1 MDTVNSLS
9 VNKFHYWENPK
20 PDELG
25 RSATEFLNL
34 LHGPTHIHLSGR
46 NSQRSRAAVTLLHG
60 NEPSGFFAIY
70 QLLKEQLQPAVDIHL
85 FVASVDAARQKP
97 GFAYRMLPTHKDLNR
112 CFNRQLKEDEAVT
125 EQDKLA
131 LDLLRRLSAL
141 GPESVLDIHNT
152 SGSGPAFGVTTFM
165 DSKHDALVSLFTHR
179 MIVTDL
185 KLGSLMEIS
194 ESMMPTVTIECGGA
208 QDQESHKVA
217 QEGLRAYMLSTDVLG
232 KVEGELALEFFEHPI
247 RLELSSEVEI
257 AYGNQQLI
265 PAGVTLLPEVEQF
278 NFGDVDEDTHLGFAT
293 LPLSKRL
300 CAIDSNGKDRIN
312 DFFQLKGN
320 MLYPKEKLKFFM
332 VTTNPEIAKKDCLL
346 YFVEAA

>member
-1 MDTVNSLS
+1 MDSANTGTLGE
-9 VNKFHYWENPK
+9 FHYWKNPK

-34 LHGPTHIHLSGR
+34 LGGPTHIHLSGK
-46 NSQRSRAAVTLLHG
+46 NPQRCRAAVTLLHG

-70 QLLKEQLQPAVDIHL
+70 KLLKEQLQPAIDVHFFI
-85 FVASVDAARQKP
+85 ASVEAAKQTP

-112 CFNRQLKEDEAVT
+112 CFNRPLQNDEEVT
-125 EQDKLA
+125 EQDRLAAKLIETLA
-131 LDLLRRLSAL
+131 EIK
-141 GPESVLDIHNT
+141 PESVLDIHNT

-208 QDQESHKVA
+208 QDLESHEVA
-217 QEGLRAYMLSTDVLG
+217 HEGLRAYMLSDDVLAN
-232 KVEGELALEFFEHPI
+232 VEGELALEFFEHPI
-247 RLELSSEVEI
+247 RLELSSDADI
-257 AYGNQQLI
+257 AYGTQQLI
-265 PAGVTLLPEVEQF
+265 RTGVTLLPQVEHF
-278 NFGDVDEDTHLGFAT
+278 NFGDVDENTHLGFAA
-293 LPLSKRL
+293 LPLSQRL
-300 CAIDSNGKDRIN
+300 QAIDSGGEDRLEE
-312 DFFQLKGN
+312 FFQLRGN
-320 MLYPKEKLKFFM
+320 ELYPKRKLKFFM

-346 YFVEAA
+346 YFVTAA